1 MTSSTTESLQTYIKE
16 CISICDWNSCLFY
29 IDKLVCCCIVWFET
43 VQMSMDR
50 SIESIELYTEIMMHC
65 SEYFRLYSFLN
76 SYDFDLLLSILDLAC
91 VLLQQRIPNGSI
103 FVVSVW
109 YLFESRIDVQLE
121 MNEREKCKS
130 LLDSFLSVVVD
141 LVSPYSFSIARLYC
155 LKGKLC
161 ESEENSSEAIER

>member
-43 VQMSMDR
+43 IQMSMDR

-91 VLLQQRIPNGSI
+91 VLLQ
-103 FVVSVW
+103 
-109 YLFESRIDVQLE
+109 
-121 MNEREKCKS
+121 
-130 LLDSFLSVVVD
+130 
-141 LVSPYSFSIARLYC
+141 
-155 LKGKLC
+155 
-161 ESEENSSEAIER
+161 